1 MNTSADRAN
10 RASWQQFSLYTI
22 LIMVFIGIFTN
33 LSTIALIAFAG
44 ESIHIPITVII
55 ILVNLLVAA
64 GVVDG
69 ISDWDAVRLDYDEE
83 EKKTH
88 LAERYAQ
95 TNTSF
100 FKILLCTI
108 FGGAALAQLYVIY
121 LT

>member
-22 LIMVFIGIFTN
+22 LIMVFIGLFTN
-33 LSTIALIAFAG
+33 LTTIALIAFAG
-44 ESIHIPITVII
+44 EIIHIPLTVII
-55 ILVNLLVAA
+55 ILVNLLIAA
-64 GVVDG
+64 GAVDG
-69 ISDWDAVRLDYDEE
+69 ISDWNAVRLDYDKE

-95 TNTSF
+95 TNTTF

-108 FGGAALAQLYVIY
+108 FGGTALAQLYVIY
-121 LT
+121 FT

>member
-10 RASWQQFSLYTI
+10 RARWQQFSLYTI

-44 ESIHIPITVII
+44 ESIYIPLTVII

-83 EKKTH
+83 EKKTN

-108 FGGAALAQLYVIY
+108 FGGATLAQLYVIY
-121 LT
+121 TT